1 MLLEL
6 GARGRLVPRRRAA
19 AHECRVVVVV
29 AASFCTATARPPPLV
44 YTQYFATRGFT
55 AQRCTLTAS
64 SAALC
69 CRSLDADLYSE
80 RYCSVVCTP
89 NVNAWSPGVVAKP
102 LAVVLR
108 RCRWLACCKALANH
122 TKACRAAHCNWPLN
136 ARSRLIP
143 FSQPHCPPKK
153 DKAAFLRWDHSSG
166 EQRQWAQLSALR
178 QATRRSE
185 SNSSIIE

>member
-1 MLLEL
+1 MLGERRCLVWV
-6 GARGRLVPRRRAA
+6 GARGRRAPRRRAA

-29 AASFCTATARPPPLV
+29 AASFCTATARSPPLV

-89 NVNAWSPGVVAKP
+89 NVCAWSPGVVAKP

-153 DKAAFLRWDHSSG
+153 DKTAFLRRESTHQESRDSGPSS
-166 EQRQWAQLSALR
+166 RVHRVRPRAA
-178 QATRRSE
+178 
-185 SNSSIIE
+185 